1 MSPLEMIGLVL
12 GSSFASGLNLY
23 ATVSVLGLL
32 HRFQVTEL
40 PPGLEILSH
49 PLVLGIAIA
58 MYVIEFVADKVPYVD
73 NVWDVVHT
81 FVRPPAAAILAYAAL
96 ADIPESLRIV
106 AALLAGGVA
115 LTSHGA
121 KASTR
126 AAANVSPEPFSN
138 SILSLGEDVV
148 AVSVTW
154 MALAH
159 PLITIAIVII
169 LVGTALYL
177 IVKFLRFV
185 SRILRRIFSRQPEL
199 SQ

>member
-1 MSPLEMIGLVL
+1 MSPLEMIGLAL

-32 HRFQVTEL
+32 HRFQVVEL

-154 MALAH
+154 VALTH
-159 PLITIAIVII
+159 PLITIAVVIV

-185 SRILRRIFSRQPEL
+185 WQILRRIFSRQPEPF
-199 SQ
+199 Q